1 MCSKKKKKN
10 SPIKKYKSK
19 WLTNITLSL
28 FLLREVTQNSV
39 KKMSKK
45 LKRKNMNHRRLEGGG
60 LMIALS
66 AGG

>member
-19 WLTNITLSL
+19 WLTNITLTL

-39 KKMSKK
+39 KKNVKK
-45 LKRKNMNHRRLEGGG
+45 MEEKKYEPQTSRGGG
-60 LMIALS
+60 VV
-66 AGG
+66 

>member
-19 WLTNITLSL
+19 WLTNITLTL

-39 KKMSKK
+39 KKKCKK
-45 LKRKNMNHRRLEGGG
+45 MKEKKYEPQTSRGGG
-60 LMIALS
+60 V
-66 AGG
+66 